1 MRVGESLWT
10 WGQKLLTASS
20 NSLLKKTCSH
30 KKAGENGFK
39 ETPLHYYSI
48 YERRSTGKQCVCSLY
63 EFSHRADGDRNAW
76 LINWADAFVV
86 GGFNDRHL
94 LFFFWET
101 GNGHSAADAG
111 VPWHHRLSGDCFT
124 ALWIRKE
131 AEKEETDVLV
141 IQVLHKLQLNVC
153 NG

>member
-1 MRVGESLWT
+1 MASK
-10 WGQKLLTASS
+10 KLLCITTASTRGGLLES
-20 NSLLKKTCSH
+20 NVLS
-30 KKAGENGFK
+30 
-39 ETPLHYYSI
+39 
-48 YERRSTGKQCVCSLY
+48 SLY

-141 IQVLHKLQLNVC
+141 IQDLHKLQLNVC